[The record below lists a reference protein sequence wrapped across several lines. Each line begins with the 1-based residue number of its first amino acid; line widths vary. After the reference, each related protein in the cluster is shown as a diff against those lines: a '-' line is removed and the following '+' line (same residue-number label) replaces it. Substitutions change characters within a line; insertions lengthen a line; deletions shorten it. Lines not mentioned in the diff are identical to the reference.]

1 MLSKAQARGFF
12 VFGTAVCSL
21 AFIGLTIDTFRQ
33 IPGQTKEEN
42 LTPQVVM
49 GKHLFERNNCMG
61 CHTIFGEGAY
71 YAPELTKV
79 YERRGPVFINEM
91 LIDPERMYPGERKMV
106 KYDFTKEERDALI
119 AFFKWIGEVDLNGFP
134 PKPDL
139 VQVASP
145 NAVSGSEEVVV
156 SKINRPNIFN
166 QMCVACHSLN
176 GQGGSVGPALDG
188 VGKKFDA
195 DYIAKWL
202 KDPLSVKPDS
212 KMPKLPLS
220 EGDVKEL
227 TAFLSQLKGSGE

>member
-1 MLSKAQARGFF
+1 M
-12 VFGTAVCSL
+12 
-21 AFIGLTIDTFRQ
+21 
-33 IPGQTKEEN
+33 
-42 LTPQVVM
+42 
-49 GKHLFERNNCMG
+49 
-61 CHTIFGEGAY
+61 
-71 YAPELTKV
+71 
-79 YERRGPVFINEM
+79 
-91 LIDPERMYPGERKMV
+91 
-106 KYDFTKEERDALI
+106 
-119 AFFKWIGEVDLNGFP
+119 
-134 PKPDL
+134 
-139 VQVASP
+139 
-145 NAVSGSEEVVV
+145 VV